1 MAQLKITLKRS
12 AAHRIPNHRAIVN
25 SMGLSKVNSS
35 VTLPDNEAVRG
46 QLFKIGYLVNVE
58 EVK

>member
-12 AAHRIPNHRAIVN
+12 AAHRIPNHRAIVK